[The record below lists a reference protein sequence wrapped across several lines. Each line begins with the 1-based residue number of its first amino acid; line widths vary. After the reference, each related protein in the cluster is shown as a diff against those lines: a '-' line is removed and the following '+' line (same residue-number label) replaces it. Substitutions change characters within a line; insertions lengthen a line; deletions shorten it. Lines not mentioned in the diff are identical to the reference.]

1 MGQLVRLCTITII
14 YFFTSCCHLSYA
26 QELTVGVE
34 PFPPLIN
41 EDGTGLV
48 VDMLSTLTAE
58 TDLNFNF
65 QTMTYAR
72 AKKELKN
79 ERLQL
84 IGLTPFQLETK
95 TFYQYGVEL
104 DWHIDTC
111 VDFFALNDR
120 YFDIGKLSDGS
131 IGTLLGNAEFFA
143 EIINVSVHKFVEVS
157 SLEQLVKM
165 LALGRLKVILFERA
179 ATMTAIK
186 ASGIKDIYYKNM
198 GIVPASLAVPNTP
211 TGLIL
216 KTKLDGLLTDID
228 NNEFFT
234 EFINYTSMPDSG
246 HVINQ

>member
-1 MGQLVRLCTITII
+1 MRLAVITII
-14 YFFTSCCHLSYA
+14 YLFILSSHLSYA
-26 QELTVGVE
+26 QELKVGIE

-41 EDGTGLV
+41 EDGSGLV
-48 VDMLSTLTAE
+48 LDMLSTLTAE

-65 QTMTYAR
+65 QIMTYAR
-72 AKKELKN
+72 AKKELKS

-95 TFYQYGVEL
+95 KFYQYGLEL

-111 VDFFALNDR
+111 VDFVALNDR
-120 YFDIGKLSDGS
+120 YFDVEKLPDGS

-143 EIINVSVHKFVEVS
+143 EIINVSVDKFVEVS

-179 ATMTAIK
+179 STMTAIK

-211 TGLIL
+211 AGLIL
-216 KTKLDGLLTDID
+216 KTKLDNLLID
-228 NNEFFT
+228 LDNTAFFS
-234 EFINYTSMPDSG
+234 EFINYTSMADSG